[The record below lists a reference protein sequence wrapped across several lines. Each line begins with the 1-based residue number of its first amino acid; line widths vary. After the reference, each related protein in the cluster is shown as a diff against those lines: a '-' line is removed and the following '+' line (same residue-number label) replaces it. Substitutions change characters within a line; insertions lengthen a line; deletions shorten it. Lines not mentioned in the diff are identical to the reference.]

1 MNTKELSIKNSTLN
15 IRYAGFWVR
24 FLATWIDMAIFVL
37 PIGFVIY
44 VISGGNLVDFSSFSQ
59 SIAYAQEGKTLDALQ
74 HMPRASAKWEPIFE
88 LLIAAVTIVFWKKWA
103 GATPGK
109 KLLGIYV
116 VDAQTHGEIN
126 NKQAIIRYISYIIS
140 TIPLAIGFIMV
151 AFHKQKRSLHDIL
164 ADTLVIYKKG

>member
-1 MNTKELSIKNSTLN
+1 MIEKEFNIKNSTLN

-24 FLATWIDMAIFVL
+24 FLATWIDMIIFIVPL
-37 PIGFVIY
+37 GLIVYF
-44 VISGGNLVDFSSFSQ
+44 ISGGALLDFSDFSQ
-59 SIAYAQEGKTLDALQ
+59 SITYAQEGNTLAALQ
-74 HMPRASAKWEPIFE
+74 HMPRTSAKWEPLLE
-88 LLIAAVTIVFWKKWA
+88 LLVAIVTIVFWKQWA

-116 VDAQTHGEIN
+116 VDAKSLGEIN

-151 AFHKQKRSLHDIL
+151 AFTKKRQALHDML
-164 ADTLVIYKKG
+164 ADTVVIYK